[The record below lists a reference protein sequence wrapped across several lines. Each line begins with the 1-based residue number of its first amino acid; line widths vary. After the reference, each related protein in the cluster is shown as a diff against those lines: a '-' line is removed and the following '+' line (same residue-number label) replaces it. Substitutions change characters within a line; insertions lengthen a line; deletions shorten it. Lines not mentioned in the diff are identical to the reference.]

1 MTKNYKDMTQEELR
15 DLLAEKNGEL
25 FEVVFE
31 VVNEINKETEFAV
44 LLFSTVGVSNG
55 DTTSSSHCALG
66 DIVGLANLLNNEND
80 YHDIANVIEMYK
92 LKKLLGLADNKED
105 ENDVLQNG

>member
-15 DLLAEKNGEL
+15 DLLSEKNEEL
-25 FEVVFE
+25 FEL
-31 VVNEINKETEFAV
+31 VNEINNETEFAG

-55 DTTSSSHCALG
+55 DSTSSSHCALG

-80 YHDIANVIEMYK
+80 YHDIANVIQMYK
-92 LKKLLGLADNKED
+92 LQKFLGIDDNKED
-105 ENDVLQNG
+105 

>member
-1 MTKNYKDMTQEELR
+1 MTKNYKDMTQDEIRGLLSEKTSELY
-15 DLLAEKNGEL
+15 DLAK
-25 FEVVFE
+25 
-31 VVNEINKETEFAV
+31 EIKRETEFAV

-92 LKKLLGLADNKED
+92 LKKFS
-105 ENDVLQNG
+105 V

>member
-1 MTKNYKDMTQEELR
+1 MTKNYKDMTQDEIRGLLSEKTSELY
-15 DLLAEKNGEL
+15 DLAK
-25 FEVVFE
+25 
-31 VVNEINKETEFAV
+31 EIKRETEFAV

-92 LKKLLGLADNKED
+92 LKKILGIDDDKED
-105 ENDVLQNG
+105 

>member
-1 MTKNYKDMTQEELR
+1 MKNEFKNMSRQELR

-25 FEVVFE
+25 FEL
-31 VVNEINKETEFAV
+31 VNEINKETEFAV

-92 LKKLLGLADNKED
+92 LKKFLGIDDDKDDDNNE
-105 ENDVLQNG
+105 E

>member
-1 MTKNYKDMTQEELR
+1 MKNEFKNMSRQELR
-15 DLLAEKNGEL
+15 DLLAKKNGEL
-25 FEVVFE
+25 FEL
-31 VVNEINKETEFAV
+31 VNEINKETEFAV

-66 DIVGLANLLNNEND
+66 DIAGLANLLNNEND

-92 LKKLLGLADNKED
+92 LKKFLGIDDDKDDDNNE
-105 ENDVLQNG
+105 E

>member
-15 DLLAEKNGEL
+15 DLLSEKNEEL
-25 FEVVFE
+25 FEL
-31 VVNEINKETEFAV
+31 VNEINNETEFAV

-55 DTTSSSHCALG
+55 DSTSSSHCALG

-92 LKKLLGLADNKED
+92 LQKLLGIDDKED

>member
-1 MTKNYKDMTQEELR
+1 MKNEFKNMSRQELR

-25 FEVVFE
+25 FEL
-31 VVNEINKETEFAV
+31 VNEINKETEFDA

-55 DTTSSSHCALG
+55 HTTSSSHCVLG
-66 DIVGLANLLNNEND
+66 DIAGLANLLNNEND

-92 LKKLLGLADNKED
+92 LKKFLGIDDDKDDDNNE
-105 ENDVLQNG
+105 E

>member
-1 MTKNYKDMTQEELR
+1 MKNEFKNMSRQELR

-25 FEVVFE
+25 FEL
-31 VVNEINKETEFAV
+31 VNEINKETEFDA

-55 DTTSSSHCALG
+55 HTTSSSHCELG
-66 DIVGLANLLNNEND
+66 DIAGLANLLNNEND

-92 LKKLLGLADNKED
+92 LKKFLGIDDDKDDDNNE
-105 ENDVLQNG
+105 E

>member
-15 DLLAEKNGEL
+15 DLLSEKNEEL
-25 FEVVFE
+25 FEL
-31 VVNEINKETEFAV
+31 VNEINNETEFAV

-55 DTTSSSHCALG
+55 DSTSSSHCALG

-92 LKKLLGLADNKED
+92 LQNLLGIDDKED
-105 ENDVLQNG
+105 KNDVLQNG

>member
-1 MTKNYKDMTQEELR
+1 MTKNYKDMTQDEIR
-15 DLLAEKNGEL
+15 GLLSEKNSEL
-25 FEVVFE
+25 YDLAK
-31 VVNEINKETEFAV
+31 EIKRETEFAV

-92 LKKLLGLADNKED
+92 LKKILGIDDDKED
-105 ENDVLQNG
+105 